1 MKETENPFKKKY
13 KYAADYGFILGGYI
27 AFFFV
32 IEFFYTGNIIA
43 NSLNTFGFLATPA
56 LCYYL
61 AKRYRDKAW
70 GGYIRF
76 GQVWSFGVWL
86 FLFASLLMSV
96 LYFVRYQ
103 FLQPNYIAEG
113 YNQALL
119 IAEQM
124 KYSKEQ
130 MDMLVSNGVP
140 SAIQLVLVY
149 LWVYIIG
156 GAILFLIISPMISRK
171 KPDDVS
177 ITSDEVKPY
186 EPYKDKNDSSESQ
199 S

>member
-1 MKETENPFKKKY
+1 MEETVNPFKKKY
-13 KYAADYGFILGGYI
+13 KYAADYGLILGGYI
-27 AFFFV
+27 AFFFILEYIFSGSV
-32 IEFFYTGNIIA
+32 IVNTLDTLGFFG
-43 NSLNTFGFLATPA
+43 TPV

-61 AKRYRDKAW
+61 AKKYRDLAW

-76 GQVWSFGVWL
+76 GQVWAFGVWL

-103 FLQPNYIAEG
+103 FLQPGYIAEA

-119 IAEQM
+119 LAEQM

-130 MDMLVSNGVP
+130 MNMLVSNGVP

-149 LWVYIIG
+149 LWLYIIG
-156 GAILFLIISPMISRK
+156 GALLFLLISPMLVRK
-171 KPDDVS
+171 KTNDMLHVS
-177 ITSDEVKPY
+177 DSEKPY